1 MPKIWAKD
9 SPTRFD
15 LASASGNFKS
25 GVCRSG
31 DFKLLGPDLQV
42 RGGGMVDLNKRNL
55 DCNLTVDMGR
65 FKDIPVRLHGSLDK
79 PETSIGAGTLI
90 FAAIGG
96 IVHGFMDVLGGIL
109 EGTWKMFR

>member
-1 MPKIWAKD
+1 
-9 SPTRFD
+9 
-15 LASASGNFKS
+15 
-25 GVCRSG
+25 
-31 DFKLLGPDLQV
+31 
-42 RGGGMVDLNKRNL
+42 MVDLNKRNL